1 MLERLA
7 TSKEVQVP
15 NNHMADKEGHI
26 KTIIAKILE
35 AANEE
40 PTPRLLAFDPTPAGL
55 VDDRSLRRAFK
66 NEWARIRARHFK
78 EDGTACALCEV
89 VEPEEN
95 LIEGHEVYSFP
106 SPRSLGL
113 SEFYSFAENAIMRFT
128 ERRETRQA
136 VAVPG
141 TSARSKN
148 IIARSTAFRKK
159 NWLLTIKE

>member
-15 NNHMADKEGHI
+15 NNHMADKEGSDMQNQF
-26 KTIIAKILE
+26 IAKILE

-106 SPRSLGL
+106 SPKVVRLERYFIRLQKMPLCDSPR
-113 SEFYSFAENAIMRFT
+113 ANAKPDKPLQSRVHPRD
-128 ERRETRQA
+128 RRT
-136 VAVPG
+136 
-141 TSARSKN
+141 
-148 IIARSTAFRKK
+148 
-159 NWLLTIKE
+159 LLQDQRHFGKRTGC